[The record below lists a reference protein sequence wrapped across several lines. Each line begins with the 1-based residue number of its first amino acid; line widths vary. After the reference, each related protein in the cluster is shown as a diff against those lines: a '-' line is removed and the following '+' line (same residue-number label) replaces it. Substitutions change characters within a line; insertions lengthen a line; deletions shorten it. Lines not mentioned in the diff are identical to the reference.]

1 MSMEKRVDLTGYPVN
16 NNPAPVNWRG
26 KIIHVRPL
34 LDMTEVSSLVD
45 GVMEACYSQAH
56 DAMMPE
62 MLDFSFREHIVSAY
76 SDICLPDDARECYM
90 ILYLTDIF
98 ETVLK
103 HANKA
108 QIDAAR
114 HVIDMMFYHIQ

>member
-1 MSMEKRVDLTGYPVN
+1 MEKRVDLTGFPVN

-34 LDMTEVSSLVD
+34 IDITDVITLVNS
-45 GVMEACYSQAH
+45 VIEACYSQER
-56 DAMMPE
+56 DVMIPE
-62 MLDFSFREHIVSAY
+62 MSDFSFREHVISAY
-76 SDICLPDDARECYM
+76 SDIKLPEDAKECYLV
-90 ILYLTDIF
+90 LYLTDIY

-108 QIDAAR
+108 QIDAAKR
-114 HVIDMMFYHIQ
+114 VVEMMLYNMQ